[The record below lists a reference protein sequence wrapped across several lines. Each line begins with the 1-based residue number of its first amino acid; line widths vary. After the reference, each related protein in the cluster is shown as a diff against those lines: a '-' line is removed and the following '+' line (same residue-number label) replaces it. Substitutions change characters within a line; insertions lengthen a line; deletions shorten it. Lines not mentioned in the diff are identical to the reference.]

1 MSRPQ
6 PSYTLIT
13 NKQSL
18 IHLAEKL
25 KKESVIGVDLEADSM
40 FHYQEKVCLI
50 QISTPFRN
58 FIIDPLGL
66 EDLSSIAPI
75 FSDVRVRK
83 IFHGADYDI
92 RSLYRDFGIEVN
104 NLFDTQIAASFLGV
118 TELGLAA
125 LLKNRLG
132 VELDKKYQRRD
143 WSKRPLPPAMLAY
156 AIHDSCYLIELNRI
170 LENELRN
177 KKRLLWV
184 KEECERLSQVRP
196 LPPSNNPFFMKFKNA
211 RKLDAR
217 SLAVLESILKLR
229 DEIARRR
236 DRPPFKIFSN
246 EAIMGIALNKPLVL
260 KDLEQI
266 KGLSTSQIQMMGHSI
281 LKRVEASLALPK
293 NKLPAFPKKTRQ
305 QKSSTASEKTNKL
318 KFWRERR
325 AKDFG
330 IDPGLLCTN
339 AQIEL
344 LARAFPKNR
353 KDLES
358 VDILRQWQK
367 RLYGQEILDLLK
379 PNHPTS

>member
-1 MSRPQ
+1 MSRLQ
-6 PSYTLIT
+6 PSYTLIK

-25 KKESVIGVDLEADSM
+25 KEESEIGVDLEADSM

-58 FIIDPLGL
+58 LIIDPLAL

-75 FSDVRVRK
+75 FSNVRIRK

-92 RSLYRDFGIEVN
+92 RSLYRDFGIVVN

-132 VELDKKYQRRD
+132 VELDKKYQKRD
-143 WSKRPLPPAMLAY
+143 WSKRPLPSAMLAY
-156 AIHDSCYLIELNRI
+156 AIHDSCYLIELSRI
-170 LENELRN
+170 LESELRN

-196 LPPSNNPFFMKFKNA
+196 ISPSNNPFFMKFKNA
-211 RKLDAR
+211 RKLDAQ
-217 SLAVLESILKLR
+217 SLAVLEAILKLR

-236 DRPPFKIFSN
+236 DRPPFKILSN
-246 EAIMGIALNKPLVL
+246 EAIMGIALNKPLSL
-260 KDLEQI
+260 KGLEQI
-266 KGLSTSQIQMMGHSI
+266 KGLSTSQIQMMGHSM

-305 QKSSTASEKTNKL
+305 RNSSRASEKINKL
-318 KFWRERR
+318 KSWRERR
-325 AKDFG
+325 AKDFD

-339 AQIEL
+339 AQLEL

-358 VDILRQWQK
+358 VDVLRQWQK
-367 RLYGQEILDLLK
+367 RLYGQEILDLLN